1 VFSIEVRLNTL
12 PKKQIQLLGVVCNIL
27 FGSME
32 LHLYPHNFLM
42 LISLVSDICRV
53 DSVMEDVLLLPFL
66 LRLISV
72 APPSRHGC

>member
-1 VFSIEVRLNTL
+1 MTISAPLNCIKEYVFSIEVRLNTL

-42 LISLVSDICRV
+42 LI
-53 DSVMEDVLLLPFL
+53 
-66 LRLISV
+66 RLMYWK
-72 APPSRHGC
+72 